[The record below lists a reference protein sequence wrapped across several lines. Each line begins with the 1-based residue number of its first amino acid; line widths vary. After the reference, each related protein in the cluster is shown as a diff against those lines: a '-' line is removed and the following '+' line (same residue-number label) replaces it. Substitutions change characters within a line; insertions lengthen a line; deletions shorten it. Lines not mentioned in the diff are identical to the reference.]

1 LTTYPFLII
10 FSEIYA
16 PNSTERAAALRE
28 EYLSMRSNYF
38 GFPISDDYVF
48 TTELVSK
55 IISEIKVNRAADI
68 DGLMSEYLIKAHPI
82 LLVIIV

>member
-1 LTTYPFLII
+1 MI
-10 FSEIYA
+10 
-16 PNSTERAAALRE
+16 
-28 EYLSMRSNYF
+28 
-38 GFPISDDYVF
+38 VF

-55 IISEIKVNRAADI
+55 IISEIKVDRAADI